1 MQNDRPV
8 REAVSDLNAMGVEY
22 AFVHEAAC
30 VLFGVSFYASVLKID
45 VLAPPASFRKLV
57 RRLPRRNG
65 FERSLPGG
73 RTVRARSHSK
83 TLLTPGFTVHEP
95 PSGVT
100 KHVPCWSTLRRYR
113 QCARREWRYPHRR
126 WPGQRSQRRRHHF
139 RRQRLHHA
147 KQRCRSYR
155 CSHKRQVQQH
165 HHDQRWQ
172 ERLPC
177 ASEGAAY
184 RKGPIGAA

>member
-73 RTVRARSHSK
+73 RTVRARSP
-83 TLLTPGFTVHEP
+83 LQDTPHARVHRPRTAVGSDEARAVLEHAPTV
-95 PSGVT
+95 PSM
-100 KHVPCWSTLRRYR
+100 
-113 QCARREWRYPHRR
+113 CA
-126 WPGQRSQRRRHHF
+126 
-139 RRQRLHHA
+139 
-147 KQRCRSYR
+147 
-155 CSHKRQVQQH
+155 
-165 HHDQRWQ
+165 
-172 ERLPC
+172 
-177 ASEGAAY
+177 EGMAVS
-184 RKGPIGAA
+184 P